1 MEKLQRLQQI
11 LRAIGQGVV
20 AFSGGSDSALL
31 LRVAYDT
38 LGDNVVALTAVSP
51 SMAPWEREE
60 AAQICEQIGAKHL
73 WVDSH
78 EMEREEYLSNPSNR
92 CFYCKDELFS
102 IALREA
108 HQRGLGVVMDGSNLD
123 DRGDHRPGRL
133 AARQYQVRSP
143 LDEAE
148 ISKQEVREISKL
160 LGLPTWDKPAIAC
173 LASRFPYGT
182 RITQER
188 ISRITMCEK
197 LLRELGLR
205 QFRARYHEPILRI
218 EVASEEF
225 AHVMLP
231 SVREALIQGCK
242 AQGFL
247 YVTLDLQGFRSGSMN
262 EALSPQERMLADTVP
277 TNPTNNA
284 ATNSHT

>member
-1 MEKLQRLQQI
+1 MEKLERLQDI
-11 LRAIGQGVV
+11 LRDIGKGVV
-20 AFSGGSDSALL
+20 AFSGGVDSTLL

-38 LGDNVVALTAVSP
+38 LGDDVVALTAISP

-60 AAQICEQIGAKHL
+60 ADQLCAQIGAKHI
-73 WVDSH
+73 WVESN
-78 EMEREEYLSNPSNR
+78 EMDREEYRANPSNR

-108 HQRGLGVVMDGSNLD
+108 SQMDLGVVMDGANLD

-133 AARQYQVRSP
+133 AAQQYDVRSP

-148 ISKQEVREISKL
+148 ISKEEVREISKA

-182 RITQER
+182 RITRER
-188 ISRITMCEK
+188 IEKITACEGV
-197 LLRELGLR
+197 LRDLGLR
-205 QFRARYHEPILRI
+205 QFRARYHDTILRV
-218 EVASEEF
+218 EVAQEEF
-225 AHVMLP
+225 EHVMQP
-231 SVREALIQGCK
+231 EVRSQIVERCK

-247 YVTLDLQGFRSGSMN
+247 YVTMDLQGYRTGSMN
-262 EALSPQERMLADTVP
+262 EALTPEEKMTSSPTTL
-277 TNPTNNA
+277 NA
-284 ATNSHT
+284 NVAQPE